1 MRFWKRLRKRA
12 ALPAAVAL
20 LTAVLLLHSTV
31 AAETTTS
38 TTAATATAD
47 TTTATAATT
56 ATAPDEP
63 TTEPTEPAAPVT
75 EPTVPHRVLIDADT
89 PLDASAQWIGALGAE
104 DYANAHFEDGRNG
117 KKALR
122 FDGTQYM
129 LVDMRNRE
137 VPFTLSFFVNWQAD
151 LSAEEAAGQYL
162 FSVKLKDAEDGLFCL
177 PCAKD
182 TAENGDIIN
191 GLLLSAVCY
200 QKDGWQRQ
208 SFYYPAARTVSNG
221 LPVYTW
227 HHIAFVAEQR
237 SVSLYL
243 DGLLWKTVE
252 LDFDYSALKADSL
265 LIGANDTV
273 SARFTGLMQD
283 LRLYDGALTA
293 EQVCRLA
300 QDADPFDPTVTVT
313 PRTYAP
319 IAAKEVF
326 LEKTYTAQ
334 TADGK
339 TAIAPSTDLAFW
351 EAPQVDAGQSITGT
365 LTIENRSKHTVNMA
379 LTAVTLPEKG
389 TAAWDYL
396 ATLQLTVQKDGE
408 TLFAGPYVEVA
419 AKLPSIAATDMSYS
433 RRVQYTVTLSRGF
446 AQAGGVVAV
455 NVPWEMTVTLAD
467 AKGRQP
473 QEGRHVALLVILLL
487 SAAALIAGVYCAV
500 EKRDCPFFT
509 VWNTVWEKHLRP
521 IVKKCATVLRR
532 KKKISENNE
541 EETPQ

>member
-1 MRFWKRLRKRA
+1 MRFWERLRKST
-12 ALPAAVAL
+12 AL
-20 LTAVLLLHSTV
+20 LAVVLLLCSTAV
-31 AAETTTS
+31 SSATAAAETTTS
-38 TTAATATAD
+38 TTAATATAG

-162 FSVKLKDAEDGLFCL
+162 FSVKLKDAEDGL
-177 PCAKD
+177 
-182 TAENGDIIN
+182 
-191 GLLLSAVCY
+191 
-200 QKDGWQRQ
+200 
-208 SFYYPAARTVSNG
+208 
-221 LPVYTW
+221 
-227 HHIAFVAEQR
+227 
-237 SVSLYL
+237 
-243 DGLLWKTVE
+243 LWKTAE

-521 IVKKCATVLRR
+521 IMKKCATALQR
-532 KKKISENNE
+532 KKKISDSNSNDNDG
-541 EETPQ
+541 ETPQ

>member
-1 MRFWKRLRKRA
+1 MRFWERLRKGA
-12 ALPAAVAL
+12 ALLA
-20 LTAVLLLHSTV
+20 AVLLLCSAA

-38 TTAATATAD
+38 TTAATATAG
-47 TTTATAATT
+47 TTAATT
-56 ATAPDEP
+56 AATAPGEPTTEP

-75 EPTVPHRVLIDADT
+75 EPIVPHRVLIDADT

-122 FDGTQYM
+122 FDGTQHM
-129 LVDMRNRE
+129 LVDMRGRE
-137 VPFTLSFFVNWQAD
+137 APFTLSFFVNWQAD

-162 FSVKLKDAEDGLFCL
+162 FSVKLQGAEDGLFCL

-191 GLLLSAVCY
+191 GLLLRAVCY

-243 DGLLWKTVE
+243 DGLLWKTAE

-273 SARFTGLMQD
+273 STRFTGLMQD
-283 LRLYDGALTA
+283 LRLYDVALTA

-313 PRTYAP
+313 PQTYAP

-339 TAIAPSTDLAFW
+339 TAIAPSTDAAFW

-396 ATLQLTVQKDGE
+396 ATLHLTVQKDGE

-419 AKLPSIAATDMSYS
+419 AKLPSIAAVDMSYS

-521 IVKKCATVLRR
+521 IVKKCAAALQR
-532 KKKISENNE
+532 KKKISENNSNDNDG
-541 EETPQ
+541 ETPQ